1 MTSNS
6 ERQAWTK
13 FVEQREVKGKKK
25 RPKKKEPTPQEK
37 ADAEQALNSLTEER
51 KP

>member
-1 MTSNS
+1 MRDS

-13 FVEQREVKGKKK
+13 FAEQREAARKKK
-25 RPKKKEPTPQEK
+25 RPKKKVPTPQEK
-37 ADAEQALNSLTEER
+37 ADAEKALDDLVKEP